1 MTIKQK
7 LFLILGIV
15 TLYISVNI
23 VNIVMSTYENK
34 TNLEKVSQLNNLS
47 AKLSLFIHETQKER
61 GASAGFLGSKGK
73 KFTTILPKQRILTD
87 EKLKTLTSFTNT
99 MNLESFSKELRDEI
113 STVQNL
119 SAQIPNIREKVSSLT
134 ISVKD
139 SVAFYTNLNAHI
151 LNVVSLTAKLAQTS
165 ELVKGLSA
173 YSNFLKS
180 KERAGIE
187 RAVMSATFAHDK
199 FANGFFAKWIKLM
212 TEQGSY
218 ADSFLSITNQDMKD
232 YFQEAMKD
240 NSVQEVEKFRKI
252 ALSKSKEGNF
262 GVNAETW
269 FKTITKKINVLK
281 KIDDK
286 ISKNN
291 TNLIIQLQNNN
302 LSEAITVIGLNI
314 LFGLALIII
323 LLWIQRNILKSV
335 HSSLEQVNDISQ
347 NKDLSQDLANDNSKD
362 ELSQIAIAINNMIHS
377 FAVAIKDSTNVSH
390 ITTQQSN
397 ELHSVSKSLS
407 TNIQTQQNKIGN
419 MNNLIEDVSVRL
431 NEVEEAS
438 ISTTED
444 LEITE
449 NTLDEFIVKLQT
461 SVSHIEHGS
470 QRQSELSTK
479 VEDLNEQARNITE
492 ILTIINDIADQ
503 TNLLALNA
511 AIEAARAGEHGR
523 GFAVVADEVRKLA
536 ERTQKSLDE
545 IRVSVNVI
553 NQNINNMS
561 EQAKLT
567 TSEMQET
574 SKLSVELI
582 TDAANS
588 KEKLNLTS
596 EKSTNVM
603 QKATYIATKT
613 QELLD
618 LMKAIV
624 DSANENEDL
633 SQKINGVSEI
643 LSAKAKELEKSLEE
657 FKV

>member
-87 EKLKTLTSFTNT
+87 EKLKKLTTFTRT
-99 MNLESFSKELRDEI
+99 MNLESFSQELRDEMAK
-113 STVQNL
+113 VQNL

-139 SVAFYTNLNAHI
+139 SVSFYTNLNAHI

-187 RAVMSATFAHDK
+187 
-199 FANGFFAKWIKLM
+199 
-212 TEQGSY
+212 
-218 ADSFLSITNQDMKD
+218 
-232 YFQEAMKD
+232 
-240 NSVQEVEKFRKI
+240 
-252 ALSKSKEGNF
+252 
-262 GVNAETW
+262 
-269 FKTITKKINVLK
+269 
-281 KIDDK
+281 
-286 ISKNN
+286 
-291 TNLIIQLQNNN
+291 
-302 LSEAITVIGLNI
+302 
-314 LFGLALIII
+314 
-323 LLWIQRNILKSV
+323 
-335 HSSLEQVNDISQ
+335 
-347 NKDLSQDLANDNSKD
+347 
-362 ELSQIAIAINNMIHS
+362 
-377 FAVAIKDSTNVSH
+377 
-390 ITTQQSN
+390 
-397 ELHSVSKSLS
+397 
-407 TNIQTQQNKIGN
+407 
-419 MNNLIEDVSVRL
+419 
-431 NEVEEAS
+431 
-438 ISTTED
+438 
-444 LEITE
+444 
-449 NTLDEFIVKLQT
+449 
-461 SVSHIEHGS
+461 
-470 QRQSELSTK
+470 
-479 VEDLNEQARNITE
+479 
-492 ILTIINDIADQ
+492 
-503 TNLLALNA
+503 
-511 AIEAARAGEHGR
+511 RAGEHGR

-574 SKLSVELI
+574 SKLSLELI

-588 KEKLNLTS
+588 KEKLNLTG

-603 QKATYIATKT
+603 QKAIYIATRT

-643 LSAKAKELEKSLEE
+643 LSTKAKELEKSLEE